1 MNFFRT
7 IGAAFAVFSRVPM
20 PKIRWDEGSMRYM
33 LCAFPLIGAVIGG
46 LIIAWYYIAG
56 ALGFGAILYGAG
68 LTLIPVAVT
77 GGFHL
82 DGFCDTSD
90 ALASHAPAEK
100 KREILKDSHAGA
112 FAVISLCCYFVLY
125 FACAASAPRSLDAAI
140 LLGLAHMLTRE
151 ASGLAALVFPG
162 SGKGLLGTF
171 RESAEKKRA
180 AAVLLIEAV
189 LTAAVMIV
197 FFRLYGVLAV
207 ACCLACFFWL
217 KIMAEKQFGGMSGD
231 LSGWFLQV
239 SELIMLLAVTV
250 LSHVPA

>member
-20 PKIRWDEGSMRYM
+20 PKIKWDEGSMRYM
-33 LCAFPLIGAVIGG
+33 LCAFPLVGAVIGG
-46 LIIAWYYIAG
+46 LIIAWYYVAG
-56 ALGFGAILYGAG
+56 ALSFGAILYGAG
-68 LTLIPVAVT
+68 LTTIPVAVT

-112 FAVISLCCYFVLY
+112 FAIISLCCYFILY
-125 FACAASAPRSLDAAI
+125 FACAVSTPRSLGVAI
-140 LLGLAHMLTRE
+140 LLGLAHMLSRE
-151 ASGLAALVFPG
+151 MSGLAALIFPG
-162 SGKGLLGTF
+162 GGKGLLGTF

-180 AAVLLIEAV
+180 AAVLLIEAAF
-189 LTAAVMIV
+189 TAAAMVV
-197 FFRLYGVLAV
+197 FFRLYGAAAV
-207 ACCLACFFWL
+207 VCCLACFIWL
-217 KIMAEKQFGGMSGD
+217 KVMAEKEFDGMSGD

-239 SELIMLLAVTV
+239 AELIMLMAVTV
-250 LSHVPA
+250 LSHVLL